1 MNISD
6 VFSAVVDF
14 FTFGYSLGKV
24 DEEENRR
31 QAKLNVEASDEGK
44 MINELKEA
52 LDEVKHLRT
61 ESKPEPVDAAN
72 ASNPASVNRNQSAR
86 IR

>member
-14 FTFGYSLGKV
+14 FTFGYPFGRS

-31 QAKLNVEASDEGK
+31 QAKLNVEASAEGK
-44 MINELKEA
+44 KINELKEA
-52 LDEVKHLRT
+52 LDEVKELRHK
-61 ESKPEPVDAAN
+61 SNPEPGEIVN
-72 ASNPASVNRNQSAR
+72 ASSPDRLSENHLHD
-86 IR
+86 

>member
-14 FTFGYSLGKV
+14 FTFGCSFGKV

-31 QAKLNVEASDEGK
+31 QVKSNVEASAEGK
-44 MINELKEA
+44 KINELKEA
-52 LDEVKHLRT
+52 LDEVKQLRQK
-61 ESKPEPVDAAN
+61 SNPEPVDAD
-72 ASNPASVNRNQSAR
+72 NQITR
-86 IR
+86 P